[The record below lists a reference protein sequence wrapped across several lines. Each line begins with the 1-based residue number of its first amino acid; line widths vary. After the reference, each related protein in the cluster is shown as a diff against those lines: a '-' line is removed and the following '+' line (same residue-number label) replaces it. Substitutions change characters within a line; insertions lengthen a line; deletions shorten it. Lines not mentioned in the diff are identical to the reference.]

1 MNRTITGLTVTTSIY
16 VPIVKVVVKRTCG
29 GFTVTGGCRM
39 IEPIYMYD
47 LGHDAPVLV
56 DEWDG
61 KLLIE
66 LRAYSM
72 DGGRHGCLYH
82 LLPREEA
89 VKMAHAILE
98 WTNGKG

>member
-1 MNRTITGLTVTTSIY
+1 
-16 VPIVKVVVKRTCG
+16 
-29 GFTVTGGCRM
+29 M
-39 IEPIYMYD
+39 IEPIYMHD
-47 LGHDAPVLV
+47 LGQDAPVLV

-66 LRAYSM
+66 LRMFSM
-72 DGGRHGCLYH
+72 DGERRGVLYH

-98 WTNGKG
+98 WANGKG